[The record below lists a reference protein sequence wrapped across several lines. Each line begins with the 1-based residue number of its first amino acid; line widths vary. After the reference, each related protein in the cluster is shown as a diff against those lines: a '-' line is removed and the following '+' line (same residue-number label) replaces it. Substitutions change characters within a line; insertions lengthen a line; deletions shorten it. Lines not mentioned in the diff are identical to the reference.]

1 VGFALRDFATT
12 TQWCPVCRRSAR
24 TLAAGRLG
32 HQVAI
37 SARRENRES
46 RTYPALSNRGTF
58 PSLLGHPIYAP
69 GQAYLAASQDAEA
82 VKEFRKILDHRG
94 IMVGD
99 PIGVLAHFQLGRA
112 YANQGDT
119 IKARAAYQDFITL
132 WKDADPDIP
141 VLKQAQA
148 EYAKLQSRLL
158 TK

>member
-1 VGFALRDFATT
+1 
-12 TQWCPVCRRSAR
+12 
-24 TLAAGRLG
+24 
-32 HQVAI
+32 
-37 SARRENRES
+37 
-46 RTYPALSNRGTF
+46 
-58 PSLLGHPIYAP
+58 
-69 GQAYLAASQDAEA
+69 LAASQDAEA